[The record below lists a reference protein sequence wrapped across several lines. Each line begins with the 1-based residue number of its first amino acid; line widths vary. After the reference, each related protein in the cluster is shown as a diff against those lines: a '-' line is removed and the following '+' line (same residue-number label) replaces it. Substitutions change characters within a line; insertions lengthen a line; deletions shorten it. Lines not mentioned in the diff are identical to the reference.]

1 MKQTQMEV
9 FCLYRFLRPFFLILL
24 LLLCLAAFSACQT
37 PEREP
42 EYTWHHPST
51 EGWVADGV
59 GMWGPDTAETDYDN
73 LIGYTEYDVYPTD
86 VDEIAGYLVNTKPG
100 KAFYTHLDTLVEKYE
115 DGEWKQLNYRYLN
128 YDQFFGFGYCGF
140 NPHRA
145 DFNHITRQR
154 YFVKYVV
161 GDIEPGEYR
170 MLIFTPF
177 RTFYLP
183 FRFVSPE
190 EYETLLAEGKVES
203 RVTEMPVRNDV

>member
-1 MKQTQMEV
+1 MKQTQTEV
-9 FCLYRFLRPFFLILL
+9 FCLNRLLRPFFLILL

-115 DGEWKQLNYRYLN
+115 DGE
-128 YDQFFGFGYCGF
+128 
-140 NPHRA
+140 
-145 DFNHITRQR
+145 
-154 YFVKYVV
+154 
-161 GDIEPGEYR
+161 
-170 MLIFTPF
+170 
-177 RTFYLP
+177 
-183 FRFVSPE
+183 
-190 EYETLLAEGKVES
+190 
-203 RVTEMPVRNDV
+203 